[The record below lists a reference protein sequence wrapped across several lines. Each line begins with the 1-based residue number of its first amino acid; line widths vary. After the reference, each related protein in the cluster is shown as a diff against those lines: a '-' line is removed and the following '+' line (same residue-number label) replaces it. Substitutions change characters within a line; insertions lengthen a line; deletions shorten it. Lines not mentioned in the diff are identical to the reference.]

1 MENTQEMKDNQ
12 GVENTQEMKDNQ
24 GVENAQEMRI
34 IREWRILRR

>member
-24 GVENAQEMRI
+24 GVENTQEMRI